1 MSNVT
6 KFFVAFLALPLLS
19 FGQDPI
25 FTQFHNVPE
34 ALNPAF
40 TASANTWNAG
50 LLHRRQWPNENR
62 RIDTQY
68 AFLSNLA
75 TDELGL
81 GMTVQNHNEVFT
93 GYRYLKVNGAASYRI
108 DISYDWRLRF
118 GMEAGYGQKD
128 FGFGGL
134 LLEDQINTNTGAI
147 EGPSVD
153 PWLLQNNKISFF
165 DLTVGALADTDDA
178 WIGASLRHLTRPDI
192 SFNENGNVPLDLFL
206 SVHGGYFWEL
216 GGLPSFFFPD
226 GSEVMIMAN
235 YMRQSEYNRLDIGSV
250 MDYGLFTIGAFAA
263 VNVERRTDSAHFLT
277 SVNPV
282 ATLNWGEFKL
292 GYSLDINTSGIGRTG
307 GVHELTL
314 VWQSSRQCDKCDNYK
329 VRLKRNNVAGYVKG

>member
-1 MSNVT
+1 MANISKLIT
-6 KFFVAFLALPLLS
+6 TLLLTS
-19 FGQDPI
+19 FIASAQDPI

-50 LLHRRQWPNENR
+50 ILHRRQWPNENR

-68 AFLSNLA
+68 GFISNLA

-81 GMTVQNHNEVFT
+81 GLTVQNHSEVFT
-93 GYRYLKVNGAASYRI
+93 GYNYLKLNGAASYRI
-108 DISYDWRLRF
+108 DVSYDWRLRF
-118 GMEAGYGQKD
+118 GIEAGYGQKD

-134 LLEDQINTNTGAI
+134 LLEDQINTGTGAI
-147 EGPSVD
+147 DGPSVD
-153 PWLLQNNKISFF
+153 PWLLQNNKIVFF
-165 DLTVGALADTDDA
+165 DLTAGVLADTDEA

-192 SFNENGNVPLDLFL
+192 SFNENGNVPLDMFL

-216 GGLPSFFFPD
+216 GGLPTFLFPE
-226 GSEVMIMAN
+226 GTEVMIMGN
-235 YMRQSEYNRLDIGSV
+235 YMRQSEYNRLDVGSV
-250 MDYGLFTIGAFAA
+250 MDYGLFTVGVFTA
-263 VNVERRTDSAHFLT
+263 VNLERRTDNAHLLT

-282 ATLNWGEFKL
+282 ATLNFGEFKL
-292 GYSLDINTSGIGRTG
+292 GYSLDINTSRIGRTG

-329 VRLKRNNVAGYVKG
+329 VRLKRNGVAGYVKG